1 MRRLTIL
8 SCLFLIGLA
17 VIIFVI
23 NTPNKI
29 LLFDAKAIQTSKN
42 NLMFM
47 VTLRMENSGGPDRLI
62 SVYSPL
68 AKSAYIMNS
77 IAGSSVIVIP
87 QNGTGILAMDGA
99 HVMLMAMSDSLEKGA
114 LIPITL
120 KFENAGSVSTNAK
133 ISEKSIMNH
142 SRSNGIHGNPAPTVA
157 VSWKKSPSA
166 TGATLQLSVDNFT
179 FVPLRDDLKHIP
191 NQGHAHIY
199 LNGLKLGRLYAET
212 YEVGS
217 LLPGKY
223 RLSVVLNSNDH
234 RPYLT
239 NGQLVASFLE
249 FEIPQV

>member
-1 MRRLTIL
+1 MRRLIIL
-8 SCLFLIGLA
+8 SCLFIIGTA

-29 LLFDAKAIQTSKN
+29 LLFDAKAVQTSKN

-62 SVYSPL
+62 SVSSPL
-68 AKSAYIMNS
+68 AKSTYIMNS
-77 IAGSSVIVIP
+77 ITGSLVIP

-99 HVMLMAMSDSLEKGA
+99 HVMLMAKSDSLEKGA

-120 KFENAGSVSTNAK
+120 KFENAGSVSTSAK

-142 SRSNGIHGNPAPTVA
+142 SRSNGILENPAPTVA
-157 VSWKKSPSA
+157 VKWKKSPSA

-179 FVPLRDDLKHIP
+179 FVNVSDDLKHIP

-212 YEVGS
+212 YELGS

-249 FEIPQV
+249 FEIPQD

>member
-1 MRRLTIL
+1 MRRFTIV
-8 SCLFLIGLA
+8 SCLFIIGIA
-17 VIIFVI
+17 VVFFVI

-29 LLFDAKAIQTSKN
+29 LLFDAKAIQSSKN
-42 NLMFM
+42 KLMFL

-62 SVYSPL
+62 SVSSPL

-120 KFENAGSVSTNAK
+120 KFENAGSVSTSAK
-133 ISEKSIMNH
+133 ISEKLIMNH
-142 SRSNGIHGNPAPTVA
+142 SRSNGILENPAPTVA
-157 VSWKKSPSA
+157 VKWKKSPSA

-179 FVPLRDDLKHIP
+179 FVNVSDDLKHIP

-212 YEVGS
+212 YELGS

>member
-1 MRRLTIL
+1 MRRLIIL
-8 SCLFLIGLA
+8 SCLFLIGTA

-47 VTLRMENSGGPDRLI
+47 VTLRMENSGGSDRLI
-62 SVYSPL
+62 SVSSPL
-68 AKSAYIMNS
+68 AKSTYIMNS
-77 IAGSSVIVIP
+77 ITGSLVIP

-99 HVMLMAMSDSLEKGA
+99 HVMLMAKSDSLEKGA

-142 SRSNGIHGNPAPTVA
+142 SRSNGILENPAPTVA

-179 FVPLRDDLKHIP
+179 FFHVSDD
-191 NQGHAHIY
+191 
-199 LNGLKLGRLYAET
+199 
-212 YEVGS
+212 
-217 LLPGKY
+217 
-223 RLSVVLNSNDH
+223 
-234 RPYLT
+234 
-239 NGQLVASFLE
+239 
-249 FEIPQV
+249 